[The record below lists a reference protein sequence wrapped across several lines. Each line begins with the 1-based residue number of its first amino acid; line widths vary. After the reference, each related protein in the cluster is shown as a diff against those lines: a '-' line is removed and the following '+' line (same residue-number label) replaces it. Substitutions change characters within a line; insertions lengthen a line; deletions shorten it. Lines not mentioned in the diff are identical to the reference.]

1 MSFLTPLFL
10 LGALAVALPVLF
22 HLIRRTTREQ
32 TPFSSLMFLLPTPP
46 RVTKRSRI
54 EHWLLLALRC
64 LVILLLAGAFA
75 RPFRREIVPPVR
87 AGDTGR
93 RAIVLLD
100 TSASMKRGGVWAGAV
115 AEANATVKDASAGD
129 ELAVFTFDRALRPV
143 VNFADWNNAPIG
155 GRATLAAQKLS
166 TLAPTSAGTHLGA
179 ALLQAAELLEP
190 SGANS
195 PTNGLR
201 EIILVSD
208 LQDGSR
214 LDGLQGHDWPR
225 GVTVTLRTVKA
236 RNPGNAGLAW
246 LTGGDNEASAVQTP
260 EARFRVLNTAGSPTD
275 RLQLRWQGG
284 AGAEPLDAY
293 VPAGESRVVPSPKPA
308 PTDDARLTL
317 TGDAED
323 FDNTVHVVR
332 AAPARL
338 PILYLGDDAADDAT
352 QPLYFLRRAFPQ
364 TARQIVEVTAR
375 KTAEPPL
382 AADLAAAQLVI
393 VSDPLPED
401 WIAPV
406 QQFARDGKLVLV
418 ALRSARAVQTA
429 GRLTDT
435 PGLAAT
441 DISGEYAILGQ
452 IDFQHPLFAPFADPR
467 FSDFT
472 KIHFWKHR
480 RLDAGT
486 LPNGARVVAKF
497 DDDDPALV
505 QVPLGKGAVM
515 ILASSWQPA
524 DSQLALSSKFVPLLH
539 ALLEQSASLPA
550 QRAQY
555 FVGDEVPLPPGQ
567 QALTVRRPDGREVT
581 AEPGARFRE
590 TDVAGIYTVNPA
602 GWRFAVNLAPEESR
616 TAPLGVDQLLT
627 LGVPL
632 KQKPVISAAATVQ
645 QQARLQSAELEGR
658 QKLWRWLIVAALGVL
673 MIETWLAARVTNRPR
688 AASEVTA

>member
-22 HLIRRTTREQ
+22 HLIRRTTREK
-32 TPFSSLMFLLPTPP
+32 TLFSSLMFLLPTPP

-54 EHWLLLALRC
+54 EHWFLLLLRC
-64 LVILLLAGAFA
+64 LVILLLATGFA
-75 RPFRREIVPPVR
+75 RPFLRQVVPPAQ

-93 RAIVLLD
+93 RALVLLD
-100 TSASMKRGGVWAGAV
+100 TSASMKRAGVWADAV
-115 AEANATVKDASAGD
+115 AQANAAAKDAAAGD
-129 ELAVFTFDRALRPV
+129 EFAVFVFDRTLRPV
-143 VNFADWNNAPIG
+143 VNFADWNNAAIG
-155 GRATLAAQKLS
+155 DRATLVNQRIA
-166 TLAPTSAGTHLGA
+166 TLQPTSAGTHLGA

-208 LQDGSR
+208 VQEGSK
-214 LDGLQGHDWPR
+214 LDGLQGHEWPR
-225 GVTVTLRTVKA
+225 GVTVTLRPVKP
-236 RNPGNAGLAW
+236 RNAGNAGLTW
-246 LTGGDNEASAVQTP
+246 LTGGESEATAAQTP
-260 EARFRVLNTAGSPTD
+260 EARFRVLNTAGSKTD

-284 AGAEPLDAY
+284 AEPLDVY

-308 PTDDARLTL
+308 PNDDARLTL

-323 FDNTVHVVR
+323 FDNTVHLVR

-338 PILYLGDDAADDAT
+338 PILYVGDDAPGDAT

-364 TARQIVEVTAR
+364 TARQIVEIIAR
-375 KTAEPPL
+375 KTTEPPL
-382 AADLAAAQLVI
+382 AADFAAAQLVV
-393 VSDPLPED
+393 VSDPLPEE
-401 WIAPV
+401 WIGPV
-406 QQFARDGKLVLV
+406 QQFARDGKIVLA

-429 GRLTDT
+429 GRLVEAPD
-435 PGLAAT
+435 LRAT
-441 DISGEYAILGQ
+441 DISGEYVIFGQ

-480 RLDAGT
+480 RLDAST

-497 DDDDPALV
+497 DDGDPALV

-515 ILASSWQPA
+515 ILTSSWQPA

-567 QALTVRRPDGREVT
+567 QPLTVRRPDGREVA
-581 AEPGARFRE
+581 AEPGGRFRE
-590 TDVAGIYTVNPA
+590 TDVTGIYTVSPA

-616 TAPLGVDQLLT
+616 TAPLGVDQLLS

-632 KQKPVISAAATVQ
+632 KQKPTTPVATTVQ
-645 QQARLQSAELEGR
+645 QQARLQAAELEGR
-658 QKLWRWLIVAALGVL
+658 QKLWRWLIVAALAIL
-673 MIETWLAARVTNRPR
+673 MVETWLAARVTNRPR
-688 AASEVTA
+688 AASDTVNA